1 MRQLRPYI
9 YFGLC
14 VCFMWGTLA
23 CEDKPPAPPPK
34 PKVVAKKINPAP
46 APKKTQAPKKKA
58 PAPKPKAAPP
68 APTPVAAP
76 PPAKAAAPAAATPAA
91 PAGSTIESLRASASA
106 DGNSIYRARYYNP
119 EGKIDPFAPLF
130 KEQKKPTPAAKKK
143 KKKRR
148 VPQTPLERIGL
159 GQLKLVG
166 VIQMD
171 RGSRA
176 IVQEATGKG
185 YVVREGTYIGLNS
198 GKVVAIQSDRII
210 IEEEVENVLGKV
222 TARKQELKL
231 QKPLGE

>member
-1 MRQLRPYI
+1 
-9 YFGLC
+9 
-14 VCFMWGTLA
+14 MWGTLA

-34 PKVVAKKINPAP
+34 PKVVAKKITTAPPPAKVK
-46 APKKTQAPKKKA
+46 APKAKA
-58 PAPKPKAAPP
+58 PAPKPKVAPP
-68 APTPVAAP
+68 APAARPTSTKAVPAAASAP
-76 PPAKAAAPAAATPAA
+76 PP
-91 PAGSTIESLRASASA
+91 PAGSTIESLRASASGSG
-106 DGNSIYRARYYNP
+106 DSMYRARFYNP
-119 EGKIDPFAPLF
+119 VGKIDPFAPLF
-130 KEQKKPTPAAKKK
+130 REQKKQAPTAVKKAKRKK
-143 KKKRR
+143 R

-176 IVQEATGKG
+176 IVQESTGKG

-198 GKVVAIQSDRII
+198 GKVVKIQSDRLI

-222 TARKQELKL
+222 TARKKELKL